1 MVMVFN
7 EWKLGDGGFG
17 VIVSDCGVGD
27 GRGVEGGNLFQDSC
41 IVKRFSAC
49 WLHSALLR
57 LECLSYFFQIG
68 GDCAVYGWLS
78 QPGIY
83 VSSGN

>member
-27 GRGVEGGNLFQDSC
+27 GRGVEGGNFSR
-41 IVKRFSAC
+41 IVA
-49 WLHSALLR
+49 
-57 LECLSYFFQIG
+57 
-68 GDCAVYGWLS
+68 
-78 QPGIY
+78 
-83 VSSGN
+83 